1 MAVRYFSR
9 TLADSGPMMQLRGSS
24 DWRPFMLP
32 FDATGAPAPSRL
44 VFNVVLPGRG
54 VVDLGPLQLVEQR
67 TSGADQS
74 NAEMTLDQKAG
85 LWGGIAGGVVGSVG
99 ALIGILTSLG
109 RARRVVSVATTGLVI
124 GGTVAFIMGAIALAR
139 SQPYA
144 VYYPLLLIGFLATV
158 VPLGLRPSIRKR
170 YDEIELR
177 TMRAHDLGA

>member
-1 MAVRYFSR
+1 
-9 TLADSGPMMQLRGSS
+9 
-24 DWRPFMLP
+24 MLP
-32 FDATGAPAPSRL
+32 FDATGAPPPSRL

-67 TSGADQS
+67 TSGADHT
-74 NAEMTLDQKAG
+74 NGELTLDQTAG

-124 GGTVAFIMGAIALAR
+124 GGTVAFIMGAIELAR

-177 TMRAHDLGA
+177 AMRAHDLGA

>member
-1 MAVRYFSR
+1 
-9 TLADSGPMMQLRGSS
+9 
-24 DWRPFMLP
+24 
-32 FDATGAPAPSRL
+32 
-44 VFNVVLPGRG
+44 
-54 VVDLGPLQLVEQR
+54 
-67 TSGADQS
+67 
-74 NAEMTLDQKAG
+74 MTLDQKAG